1 MERRNLVRPPAEP
14 EHGGR
19 RFSDSSASA
28 ARGWLPVLVL
38 VLLTVVVATMALVSQ
53 QLTVVRATSSGPDEG
68 FYWTVAQYQIANH
81 RLKQELRAIAAG
93 EAVNAEELNRRAVV
107 FASKASILTEPSEVR
122 SLLNGVPGFA
132 EATSRV
138 AELQHRIGATLE
150 KEVFTQVDAVQVLAA
165 FKAMGDDELLSRLA
179 NDVRLAEI
187 SAKDE
192 MMRSLTRRMGW
203 IWGGFALCWIALAL
217 WLLYAVRSRRRYR
230 AAARDRQ
237 RAVDAMERAIVA
249 KRKFLSMVSHEVRSP
264 LQNIVASAEL
274 LAMKD
279 KRPES
284 VAAIRR
290 IRHAVSVL
298 QGQLRDLLTIARGD
312 AGQRTMQVETFEF
325 GELVRDVCA
334 ELEETAHA
342 KGLAFA
348 VEIPEAPLTVNADPI
363 RIAQVLRNLVENA
376 VRYTKAGRI
385 EVRLEPFEGGASSAN
400 VASHAD
406 TSPMPGW
413 VRFSVEDSGPG
424 LPPQARERLEGIAV
438 PFESSG
444 DSSGIGLFVIR
455 DVLQQLGGR
464 IEVQSPDPRSDAGQ
478 GTRFT
483 VSIPGTLAMKTPADS
498 HDAAPLNILIVD
510 DRLDVLESLSDVTRR
525 LGHSCDGAGSAGEAH
540 RLLKSKTYD
549 TVLIDLEMP
558 GKDGLTLAHEIRAS
572 GGLNSTSMLILISAA
587 ENRVVGLTGPFDGF
601 LQKPIDSQALSRLIG
616 SRNPH

>member
-1 MERRNLVRPPAEP
+1 
-14 EHGGR
+14 
-19 RFSDSSASA
+19 
-28 ARGWLPVLVL
+28 
-38 VLLTVVVATMALVSQ
+38 MALVSQ
-53 QLTVVRATSSGPDEG
+53 QLTVTRATGSGPDEG
-68 FYWTVAQYQIANH
+68 FYWTVAQYQIAHH

-93 EAVNAEELNRRAVV
+93 EPANTEELGRRATV
-107 FASKASILTEPSEVR
+107 FSSKASILTEPSEVK

-132 EATSRV
+132 EATNRV

-150 KEVFTQVDAVQVLAA
+150 KEAFTQADAVQVLGE
-165 FKAMGDDELLSRLA
+165 FKAMGDDELLSRLG

-192 MMRSLTRRMGW
+192 MMRSLTRRIGW
-203 IWGGFALCWIALAL
+203 IWAGFALCWVALAL

-237 RAVDAMERAIVA
+237 RAVESMERAIVA

-279 KRPES
+279 NRPES

-312 AGQRTMQVETFEF
+312 AGQWAMQVETFEF

-348 VEIPEAPLTVNADPI
+348 VEIPEAPMTVNADPI

-376 VRYTKAGRI
+376 VRYTNAGRI
-385 EVRLEPFEGGASSAN
+385 EVRLEPFDRGGLPATNTPA
-400 VASHAD
+400 AD

-413 VRFSVEDSGPG
+413 VRFSVADSGPG
-424 LPPQARERLEGIAV
+424 LPPQARDRLQGAAV

-444 DSSGIGLFVIR
+444 DGSGIGLFVIR

-464 IEVQSPDPRSDAGQ
+464 IEVQSSDPRRDAGQ
-478 GTRFT
+478 GTLFT
-483 VSIPGTLAMKTPADS
+483 VSIPGTLAMEALTDTHDKR
-498 HDAAPLNILIVD
+498 DAAPLNILIVD
-510 DRLDVLESLSDVTRR
+510 DRQDVLQSLSDVTRR
-525 LGHSCDGAGSAGEAH
+525 LGHSCDGASSAGDAH
-540 RLLKSKTYD
+540 RLLASKTYD

-558 GKDGLTLAHEIRAS
+558 GKDGLTLAHEIRAG
-572 GGLNSTSMLILISAA
+572 GGLNSTTMLILISAA
-587 ENRVVGLTGPFDGF
+587 ENRATGLVSPFDGF
-601 LQKPIDSQALSRLIG
+601 LQKPIDCQALSRLIG
-616 SRNPH
+616 SRNSR

>member
-230 AAARDRQ
+230 AA
-237 RAVDAMERAIVA
+237 E
-249 KRKFLSMVSHEVRSP
+249 RKFLSMVSHEVRSP

-279 KRPES
+279 SRPES

-312 AGQRTMQVETFEF
+312 AGQRAMQVETFEF

-400 VASHAD
+400 DASHAD

-413 VRFSVEDSGPG
+413 VRFCVEDSGPG

-478 GTRFT
+478 GTRFA
-483 VSIPGTLAMKTPADS
+483 VSIPGTLAMKTPVDS

-558 GKDGLTLAHEIRAS
+558 GKDGLTLAHEIRA
-572 GGLNSTSMLILISAA
+572 GGALNSTSMLILISAA
-587 ENRVVGLTGPFDGF
+587 ENRAVGLTGPFDGF